1 MTADQHIGLLPC
13 LLKFSF
19 LILTAIVHLIINVT
33 WQLTSLAS
41 LMLDPYYRTIKGFEV
56 LIEKE
61 WLSFGHKF
69 AQRVGHGEDRHS
81 DTDRSP
87 VFLQFMDC
95 VWQMTQQVRV
105 YTSPNSQQSFNI
117 TETFYVDQCSVVFS
131 NIKIL
136 EIMEIGF
143 KWFFLFINLIMI
155 LCCNRSWLFVVDLYS
170 SRMHLN
176 STSISWSPSS
186 TTPTAACSEPS
197 SVTVTNRGQKRSDL
211 SPFKVQ
217 FVFVHKKIFIST
229 FSYIVTQFSIPN
241 MHVHEIR

>member
-1 MTADQHIGLLPC
+1 MSFEIQ
-13 LLKFSF
+13 F

-105 YTSPNSQQSFNI
+105 YTSSKNSQQSLKFTHSI
-117 TETFYVDQCSVVFS
+117 YVDQCRIEDS
-131 NIKIL
+131 
-136 EIMEIGF
+136 
-143 KWFFLFINLIMI
+143 
-155 LCCNRSWLFVVDLYS
+155 
-170 SRMHLN
+170 
-176 STSISWSPSS
+176 
-186 TTPTAACSEPS
+186 
-197 SVTVTNRGQKRSDL
+197 QL
-211 SPFKVQ
+211 SAR
-217 FVFVHKKIFIST
+217 
-229 FSYIVTQFSIPN
+229 N
-241 MHVHEIR
+241 